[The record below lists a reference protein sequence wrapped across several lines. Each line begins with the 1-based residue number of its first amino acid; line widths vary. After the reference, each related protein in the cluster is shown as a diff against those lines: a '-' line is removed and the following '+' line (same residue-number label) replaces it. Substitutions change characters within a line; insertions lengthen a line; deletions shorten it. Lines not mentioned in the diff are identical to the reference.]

1 MSSNTIRFS
10 KTHEWARRDGDQIV
24 VGVTNY
30 AVDQLNR
37 EIVFVELPEVGKNV
51 KQGETFGV
59 IEAVKTASDL
69 YAPMSGEI
77 IESNMLVSDNPNLVA
92 EDPEGAGWLI
102 KIGPSDWSEWEQ
114 LLDSEEY
121 QTYIQSEEHH

>member
-24 VGVTNY
+24 VGITNY